1 MGLRKKIDHILQ
13 ASSTHMV
20 GDGFKVRPY
29 IHSSIWEEVSPF
41 LMLDYFAPW
50 ELLPTNVPR
59 GVDVHPHKGFETV
72 TILWEGALAHEDSS
86 GGKGVIHAG
95 DVQWMTAGSGI
106 LHKEFHEQEFSK
118 KGGVL
123 HGAQLWVNLP
133 AKYKNEKPA
142 YQDIHAADIP
152 TVPLADGKGYVRV
165 IAGTLNGVQGPARTY
180 TRIQIYD
187 VHAGAGGNTSL
198 ELVSGD
204 TAALLIL
211 KGTALVK
218 DKIVREGDM
227 IIFEKEGNLID
238 IEANNDLHCLLL
250 SGEPIHE
257 PIAAHGPFVM
267 NTREE
272 IQLAIVDY
280 HAGKFGVLH

>member
-1 MGLRKKIDHILQ
+1 MSLYKNIDHIMN

-41 LMLDYFAPW
+41 LMLDYVAPW
-50 ELLPTNVPR
+50 PLTPTDVPR

-72 TILWEGALAHEDSS
+72 TILWEGALAHEDSG

-118 KGGVL
+118 QGGSL
-123 HGAQLWVNLP
+123 HCAQLWVNLP
-133 AKYKNEKPA
+133 AKYKGEKPA
-142 YQDIHAADIP
+142 YQDIHSEDIP
-152 TVPLADGKGYVRV
+152 SLNFEDGKGYVRV
-165 IAGTLNGVQGPARTY
+165 IAGNLKGVQGPARTY
-180 TRIQIYD
+180 TRVQIFD
-187 VHAGAGGNTSL
+187 VHAGAGGKTTL
-198 ELVSGD
+198 ELVPGD
-204 TAALLIL
+204 TASLLIL

-218 DKIVREGDM
+218 DKVVREGDM
-227 IIFEKEGNLID
+227 IIFEKEGNIID

-250 SGEPIHE
+250 SGEPIQE
-257 PIAAHGPFVM
+257 PIAAYGPFVM
-267 NTREE
+267 NTKEE